1 MTKETA
7 IKYLETLYH
16 STSQSEVD
24 KAMYDG
30 IKKYIDK
37 SEVTNVKETE
47 EYLNMERQWFFE
59 HQLCDI
65 YKNRVRKAA
74 TILGGKYD

>member
-7 IKYLETLYH
+7 IKYLETLYN

-37 SEVTNVKETE
+37 SEVTNVKETK
-47 EYLNMERQWFFE
+47 EYEDMERQWFFE

-74 TILGGKYD
+74 SILGGKYD